1 MSKKIIF
8 LFSCFFMFL
17 LLAPAAQ
24 AFLPCA
30 VCTVAVGAGV
40 GLSRYLGID
49 DLIIGLWI
57 GALCLTFVVW
67 TVNWLKN
74 KNKNFKG
81 IVLVTA
87 IFWYGMIIA
96 PLFFTGIMGHVLN
109 KLWGIDKL
117 LLGIAAGTVI
127 FYLANVW
134 YQAIKRKNGGHAQF
148 PMQKVVWPVG
158 ALLLASI
165 ALYFLI

>member
-1 MSKKIIF
+1 MKKIFYIF
-8 LFSCFFMFL
+8 LPLFFFFL
-17 LLAPAAQ
+17 AVPVH
-24 AFLPCA
+24 AFCP

-57 GALCLTFVVW
+57 GALCVSLIGW
-67 TVNWLKN
+67 TTNWLKG
-74 KNKNFKG
+74 KNKSFKG
-81 IVLVTA
+81 MILLSA
-87 IFWYGMIIA
+87 IFWYGIIIV

-117 LLGIAAGTVI
+117 LLGIAGGTII
-127 FYLANVW
+127 FYLAGMW
-134 YQAIKRKNGGHAQF
+134 YQSIKRKNGGHAKF

-165 ALYFLI
+165 ILYFII

>member
-1 MSKKIIF
+1 MLKKYFIF
-8 LFSCFFMFL
+8 LFSCFLFFL
-17 LLAPAAQ
+17 LLASSAQ
-24 AFLPCA
+24 AFCP

-57 GALCLTFVVW
+57 GALCVSLIGW
-67 TVNWLKN
+67 THGWLKN

-81 IVLVTA
+81 QILVSA
-87 IFWYGMIIA
+87 IFWYGLIIV
-96 PLFFTGIMGHVLN
+96 PFFFTGIMGHPLN

-117 LLGIAAGTVI
+117 LLGIAAGTIV
-127 FYLANVW
+127 FYLANMW

-158 ALLLASI
+158 ALLLASLV
-165 ALYFLI
+165 LYFVL

>member
-1 MSKKIIF
+1 MKKTFYILLSFFFFF
-8 LFSCFFMFL
+8 L
-17 LLAPAAQ
+17 
-24 AFLPCA
+24 AFPVHAFCP
-30 VCTVAVGAGV
+30 VCTVAVAAGV

-57 GALCLTFVVW
+57 GALCVALIAW
-67 TVNWLKN
+67 TVSWLKA

-81 IVLVTA
+81 SLLA
-87 IFWYGMIIA
+87 AAFFWYGLIIV

-117 LLGIAAGTVI
+117 LLGIAGGTVI
-127 FYLANVW
+127 FYLANMW
-134 YQAIKRKNGGHAQF
+134 YQSIKRKNGGHARF

-158 ALLLASI
+158 ALLLASLI
-165 ALYFLI
+165 LYFVL